1 MLTARKV
8 GGAVKKIMTLTKF
21 ILERM
26 SVCEVMN
33 DSRDPR
39 IDKCEVYQTV
49 PQNQVYERNIGITTN
64 QLPCFHN
71 SKPIKIQKSVRYNND
86 NDAELL
92 TQTSQSRRPMLLS
105 RSTTSMREIRK
116 QHSTYFPQV

>member
-21 ILERM
+21 ILERT

-33 DSRDPR
+33 DSRDAR

-49 PQNQVYERNIGITTN
+49 PQN
-64 QLPCFHN
+64 
-71 SKPIKIQKSVRYNND
+71 
-86 NDAELL
+86 
-92 TQTSQSRRPMLLS
+92 
-105 RSTTSMREIRK
+105 
-116 QHSTYFPQV
+116 